1 LLRVVRLHHAFSQ
14 NQPPYHW
21 EHENGKETMN
31 NSSNSDKVPCAP
43 PTGETI
49 LHYTL
54 THYQQLPIIVT
65 LLSRLRVLPLIEKIT
80 WMVTLFHYKRLA
92 LARQ

>member
-1 LLRVVRLHHAFSQ
+1 LLRVVRLHHAFF
-14 NQPPYHW
+14 PYQR

-31 NSSNSDKVPCAP
+31 NSSNSDKVSCAP

-54 THYQQLPIIVT
+54 THYQQLPINVT

-80 WMVTLFHYKRLA
+80 WMGVLFHYERLA
-92 LARQ
+92 LVRQ